1 MKRLQVFLTSSLP
14 ALVVPI
20 LVVVV
25 TLTLGACANI
35 KTASKNST
43 SLFSF
48 LGFSELPDWYIR
60 SKYSY
65 PDSKW
70 IKNDFETMV
79 HYRDIGEG
87 PVIVLVHGEISSMHI
102 WNRWI
107 DLMSQNFRVIA
118 LDLPGSGLTSA
129 PHCISDPE
137 ETCPENLSGNYLSHT
152 LEYFI
157 EDLDIKKFSLVGHS
171 YSGYLAAQYAAHQ
184 HPEKLDKLILIS
196 PRGFQQDVPW
206 LVNYVTV
213 PGMDV
218 FNRHVQPSIFINAI
232 LEKYYG
238 APEKINA
245 SDRQRFIHLAQSEG
259 GFHSNVT
266 QISILRTLME
276 QGMLLDLRDISIPT
290 LVMWGESDKWGDFS
304 HAERWKK
311 ELGNATLVTYPAYGH
326 ALMEE
331 GPEITSSDAI
341 AFINNEPMPSVDA
354 LGPSGGFSIEDAE
367 TAFDKDALFGP
378 GQPDTSDAVMMTDDD
393 DDAAVLMD
401 AD

>member
-1 MKRLQVFLTSSLP
+1 MKRLQAFLVSVLP
-14 ALVVPI
+14 VLVVI
-20 LVVVV
+20 S

-70 IKNDFETMV
+70 IKNDFNTMI
-79 HYRDIGEG
+79 HYRDVGEG
-87 PVIVLVHGEISSMHI
+87 PVVVLVHGEISSMHI
-102 WNRWI
+102 WDEWI
-107 DLMSQNFRVIA
+107 NKMSQNFRVIA

-137 ETCPENLSGNYLSHT
+137 ETCPENLSSNYLSHT

-157 EDLDIKKFSLVGHS
+157 EDLNIGKFSLVGHS

-184 HPEKLDKLILIS
+184 HPEKLDKLILIT
-196 PRGFQQDVPW
+196 PMGFQQEVPW
-206 LVNYVTV
+206 VVNYATV
-213 PGMDV
+213 SGMDV
-218 FNRHVQPSIFINAI
+218 FNRHVQPAIFTNAI
-232 LEKYYG
+232 LEHFYG
-238 APEKINA
+238 ETEKLKA
-245 SDRQRFIHLAQSEG
+245 SNRQRFIHLAQSEG
-259 GFHSNVT
+259 AFHSNVI
-266 QISILRTLME
+266 QLSMVRTLME

-290 LVMWGESDKWGDFS
+290 LIMWGESDNWGTFS

-311 ELGNATLVTYPAYGH
+311 ELGNATLVSYPLYGH

-331 GPEITSSDAI
+331 GAEITSTDAI
-341 AFINNEPMPSVDA
+341 AFINDEPIPSIEG
-354 LGPSGGFSIEDAE
+354 LGSGGSFSIEDAAGELDQE
-367 TAFDKDALFGP
+367 TLIGAPPSAEGEDE
-378 GQPDTSDAVMMTDDD
+378 VM
-393 DDAAVLMD
+393 LMD
-401 AD
+401 AE

>member
-1 MKRLQVFLTSSLP
+1 MKRLQAFLVSVLP
-14 ALVVPI
+14 VLVVI
-20 LVVVV
+20 L
-25 TLTLGACANI
+25 TLTLSACANI

-70 IKNDFETMV
+70 IKNDFNTMI
-79 HYRDIGEG
+79 HYRDVGEG
-87 PVIVLVHGEISSMHI
+87 PVVVLVHGEISSMHI
-102 WNRWI
+102 WDEWI
-107 DLMSQNFRVIA
+107 NKMSQNFRVIA

-137 ETCPENLSGNYLSHT
+137 ETCPENLSSNYLSHT

-157 EDLDIKKFSLVGHS
+157 EDLNIGKFTLVGHS

-184 HPEKLDKLILIS
+184 HPEKLDKVILVT
-196 PRGFQQDVPW
+196 PMGFQQDIPW
-206 LVNYVTV
+206 VVNYATV

-218 FNRHVQPSIFINAI
+218 LNRHVQPAIFTNAI
-232 LEKYYG
+232 LEHFYG
-238 APEKINA
+238 ETEKLKA
-245 SDRQRFIHLAQSEG
+245 SNRQRFIHLAQSEG
-259 GFHSNVT
+259 AFHSNAIQLSMV
-266 QISILRTLME
+266 RTLME

-290 LVMWGESDKWGDFS
+290 LVMWGESDNWGDFA

-311 ELGNATLVTYPAYGH
+311 ELGNATLVTYPLYGH

-331 GPEITSSDAI
+331 GAEITSADAI
-341 AFINNEPMPSVDA
+341 AFINDEPIPSIEG
-354 LGPSGGFSIEDAE
+354 LGTGGSFSIEDAASE
-367 TAFDKDALFGP
+367 LDQESLFGAP
-378 GQPDTSDAVMMTDDD
+378 ASEDASEEVL
-393 DDAAVLMD
+393 LMD
-401 AD
+401 AE